1 MKMFVFIFSLAI
13 WASLFYMKHIQIL
26 TEFLKKTLI
35 LAQKGALSQK
45 AFSQRLFSFLN
56 EHTKISMLYNFTDQ
70 EVWSRV
76 SFHCMAC
83 QIPTNI
89 YIVYRA
95 MDPKLS
101 GSKLIVTY
109 LFMVNQIVMI
119 FIALMFLAKAAK
131 VIPQG
136 HRYIPKLQCF
146 IPKTMLLFKLKYM
159 QLYERLNN
167 KKKIGTAVGP
177 IGTITYKMNFRVC
190 LIKLNALTLV
200 FCKINFVFIFF
211 NSSFSYTLLTFYI
224 SSAFFNYEHVN
235 FFFINLF
242 CNFFCIFVQDLYT
255 KLRYLQIFKSAI
267 ICNLT
272 NKLYLAKPVLS
283 IGTVIVLTFLLRK
296 LVLSMHRL
304 NPHRYLT

>member
-1 MKMFVFIFSLAI
+1 MLVLLITCTYLVFINVHILNFSDTAVTILLTYFLTVFYQQLNVYFLPLVVLDLLVYIYLIGRIMKMFVFIFSLAI

-56 EHTKISMLYNFTDQ
+56 EHTKISMLYNFTDH

-95 MDPKLS
+95 MDPKLN

-190 LIKLNALTLV
+190 LIKLNTL
-200 FCKINFVFIFF
+200 
-211 NSSFSYTLLTFYI
+211 SF
-224 SSAFFNYEHVN
+224 
-235 FFFINLF
+235 
-242 CNFFCIFVQDLYT
+242 
-255 KLRYLQIFKSAI
+255 LQ
-267 ICNLT
+267 N
-272 NKLYLAKPVLS
+272 
-283 IGTVIVLTFLLRK
+283 
-296 LVLSMHRL
+296 
-304 NPHRYLT
+304 